1 MIALTNALQSTIL
14 LALNIFVWILIASA
28 VLSWLIAFNV
38 LNTRNPVVGTI
49 ADTLYRLTEPVLR
62 PIRRRLPDMGGIDIS
77 PIIVILIVFFL
88 QNLIAG
94 L

>member
-49 ADTLYRLTEPVLR
+49 ADALYRLTEPVLR

>member
-1 MIALTNALQSTIL
+1 MDALFTALQSTIL
-14 LALNIFVWILIASA
+14 LALNIFVWILIVSA

-38 LNTRNPVVGTI
+38 VNTRNQVVGTI
-49 ADTLYRLTEPVLR
+49 SEALYRMTEPVLR

-88 QNLIAG
+88 QNFIAR